1 MSITR
6 VQGAEAAHGI
16 VKDYDG
22 ERKYD
27 NDLTEKIVVAVRQR
41 RGCGVERVVAVKQR
55 QGTGGRMDVGY
66 GVLCVKHG
74 GGRK

>member
-1 MSITR
+1 MRQRRGCGVER
-6 VQGAEAAHGI
+6 VI
-16 VKDYDG
+16 Y
-22 ERKYD
+22 
-27 NDLTEKIVVAVRQR
+27 DLTEKIVVAVRQR